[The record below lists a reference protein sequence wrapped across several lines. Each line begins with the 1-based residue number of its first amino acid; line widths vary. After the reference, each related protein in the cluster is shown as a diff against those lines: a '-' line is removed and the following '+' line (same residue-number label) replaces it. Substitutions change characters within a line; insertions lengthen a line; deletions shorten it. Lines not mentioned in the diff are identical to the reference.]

1 MDFGIRD
8 WMIIIGVLLILAVLL
23 DGYRRMRNEH
33 RSKIRVS
40 LNRQFINAAEDE
52 LPSTEL
58 PGTVRRVERSR
69 EPAGQSTE
77 QDLQL
82 DQSVP
87 MLMESVAAQAQQ
99 HQAAV
104 EESLTETAEDQSSG
118 QHEAR
123 AEQKQDKGK
132 APAESISEVIV
143 VSVMARDEAGFKG
156 PDLLHILLAC
166 DMRFGDMNIFH
177 RYENASGTGPIQF
190 SVANVVE
197 PGTFDLDN
205 IDEFSTPGVS
215 FFLGLPGP
223 KDPMKAYEYMVE
235 TAQVLVKNLD
245 GELLDESRSVMT
257 AQTLEHCRQRVRD
270 YERRQLSQA

>member
-1 MDFGIRD
+1 MELGIRD
-8 WMIIIGVLLILAVLL
+8 WMIVVGILLILAVLL

-40 LNRQFINAAEDE
+40 LNKQFINAGEEA

-58 PGTVRRVERSR
+58 PGEVRKVNREAGRV
-69 EPAGQSTE
+69 GDVGE

-87 MLMESVAAQAQQ
+87 MLMESVAAQA
-99 HQAAV
+99 HEDNLAA
-104 EESLTETAEDQSSG
+104 EEGLVAAEE
-118 QHEAR
+118 EALP
-123 AEQKQDKGK
+123 ADVVDDKPE
-132 APAESISEVIV
+132 PASRPSVSEVIV
-143 VSVMARDEAGFKG
+143 LNVMARDEQGFKG

-177 RYENASGTGPIQF
+177 RYENANGSGPMQF

-197 PGTFDLDN
+197 PGVFDLDK
-205 IDEFSTPGVS
+205 IDDFSTPGVS

-223 KDPMKAYEYMVE
+223 KDPMKAYDYMVE

-245 GELLDESRSVMT
+245 GDLLDDTRSVMT
-257 AQTLEHCRQRVRD
+257 AQTLDHCRQRVRD
-270 YERRQLSQA
+270 YERRQLTQA

>member
-33 RSKIRVS
+33 RSKIRLS
-40 LNRQFINAAEDE
+40 LNKQFLNAAEEE
-52 LPSTEL
+52 LPLTEL
-58 PGTVRRVERSR
+58 PGSVRRVERDRARSQQ
-69 EPAGQSTE
+69 GSE

-82 DQSVP
+82 EQSVP
-87 MLMESVAAQAQQ
+87 MLMESVAAQQQ
-99 HQAAV
+99 QAT
-104 EESLTETAEDQSSG
+104 EQESLDNPADDKEQPPEQSNSG
-118 QHEAR
+118 QRGE
-123 AEQKQDKGK
+123 GK
-132 APAESISEVIV
+132 VSPASIAEVIV
-143 VSVMARDEAGFKG
+143 VNVMARDEGGFKG

-177 RYENASGTGPIQF
+177 RYEKANGTGPIQF

-197 PGTFDLDN
+197 PGTFDLDD
-205 IDEFSTPGVS
+205 IDNFSTPGVS

-223 KDPMKAYEYMVE
+223 RDAMTAYDYMVE
-235 TAQVLVKNLD
+235 TAQVLVKNLE

-270 YERRQLSQA
+270 YERRQLTQA

>member
-1 MDFGIRD
+1 MELGIRD
-8 WMIIIGVLLILAVLL
+8 WMIVVGILLILAVLL

-40 LNRQFINAAEDE
+40 LNKQFLNAGEEA

-58 PGTVRRVERSR
+58 PGEVRRVNRK
-69 EPAGQSTE
+69 AGHVGELSE

-87 MLMESVAAQAQQ
+87 MLMESVVAQAQEDKLAAEEALSVTEEPMS
-99 HQAAV
+99 AAV
-104 EESLTETAEDQSSG
+104 VDDKPESASRSSV
-118 QHEAR
+118 
-123 AEQKQDKGK
+123 
-132 APAESISEVIV
+132 SEVIV
-143 VSVMARDEAGFKG
+143 LNVMARDEQGFKG

-177 RYENASGTGPIQF
+177 RYENANGSGAMQF

-197 PGTFDLDN
+197 PGVFELDK
-205 IDEFSTPGVS
+205 IDDFSTPGVS

-223 KDPMKAYEYMVE
+223 KDPMKAYDYMVE
-235 TAQVLVKNLD
+235 TAQVLVKNLE
-245 GELLDESRSVMT
+245 GELLDDTHSVMT
-257 AQTLEHCRQRVRD
+257 AQTLDHCRQRVRD